1 MKDDIHLKISGQR
14 FTLTREE
21 AEFIAQHLRTAV
33 SQPDLALHFTH
44 LLPGRPGEIV
54 VTRGAASTLTDC

>member
-33 SQPDLALHFTH
+33 SQPNLALDFTH
-44 LLPGRPGEIV
+44 LQPGRRSEIV
-54 VTRGAASTLTDC
+54 VTRGTASILTDC